1 MAGDKIFVGTKPFTV
16 KKIFDNKLKA
26 KVPPLIAA
34 ATEKGL
40 KGKTDFT
47 CDKNQAKDQ
56 PKFYLGGSVELNMTG
71 AGPKA
76 MLEIKIAPAIYK
88 EVIDDKSG
96 KPKETLIPASTVAS
110 GKLPGPNVKK
120 IEKEIEFLID
130 DVWAK
135 NFVAKK
141 ALPIFD
147 KLAKS

>member
-1 MAGDKIFVGTKPFTV
+1 MPGDKIYVGTKNFTV

-26 KVPPLIAA
+26 KVSPIIAA
-34 ATEKGL
+34 ATAKGL
-40 KGKTDFT
+40 KSKTNFT
-47 CDKNQAKDQ
+47 SDKNQAKDQ

-76 MLEIKIAPAIYK
+76 MLEVKITPAIYK
-88 EVIDDKSG
+88 EVIDEKSG

-110 GKLPGPNVKK
+110 GKLPGPNLKK
-120 IEKEIEFLID
+120 IEKDIEFLID

-141 ALPIFD
+141 ALPIFE
-147 KLAKS
+147 KLAKA